1 MSYVIPAIEGEPSIT
16 WNGKVY
22 WPVTQW
28 TVSQGIDNTG
38 DTWLAAASR
47 FLMEEG
53 ATETSFHLVVQYTA
67 YSRTGKID
75 TSNGYMLLRKIGSS
89 IVNGNNELGT
99 NNPGDFVST
108 KNQNQRQGYVYNA
121 TLTGSKIWYDRPYFM
136 TEAWTTPN
144 GNIAAGTVSDGV
156 TVYGSVFYVGT
167 TEYKTQGGQYLPIQ
181 THVDSLSYTTPLE
194 TYQISY
200 NANGGSGT
208 TASQTKTRGTDI
220 ALSANSFTR
229 SNYHFVEWNT
239 AADGSGVSYAEG
251 ATYNTDAALTL
262 YAIWAINY
270 VLPVFS
276 NVQLY
281 RVDSSGTMD
290 DYADYV
296 EVSFDYNF
304 AGNKFSSGVVTVQ
317 YRQKGQSAWTN
328 LTTWNESVTIST
340 RTGTWDALSYASAS
354 SKTAFS
360 TDVSWEFQI
369 FLTETTTDSETYQ
382 SSIYNTVLTVA
393 LFPLDIYDGVSVAIG
408 EPAPESLPT
417 DGGGNTVVDG
427 VLTLGKA
434 WDLDLSLDLTNT
446 IDGDLNTAITNAG
459 VSSDVFHD
467 TGDLSMKLLLTS
479 MLVNSGVELISG
491 GTHNGSSEQPS
502 YSFNAWKFSSGLLL
516 TVFSKKIVNISDTS
530 GWGTF
535 DNNQRFKTISNVQFP
550 SEVDSNVPEFIEA
563 PYTTVQVR
571 AGWNLLAFQITG
583 LNTKLFNGWLWSMTP
598 GKTAATAISVDVVA
612 IGRWK

>member
-16 WNGKVY
+16 WNNKVY

-28 TVSQGIDNTG
+28 KVASTSLEN
-38 DTWLAAASR
+38 WLTCAVR

-53 ATETSFHLVVQYTA
+53 ATETSFHIVAQYTA
-67 YSRTGKID
+67 WTTTGRVD
-75 TSNGYMLLRKIGSS
+75 TGNGYMFLRKLRSAINSDTNDLGVKTAGSFVGGS
-89 IVNGNNELGT
+89 AS
-99 NNPGDFVST
+99 DFN
-108 KNQNQRQGYVYNA
+108 KNQRQGYVYA
-121 TLTGSKIWYDRPYFM
+121 AKLTGSKIWYDMPYFM
-136 TEAWTTPN
+136 TEAWTTAN
-144 GNIAAGTVSDGV
+144 GSTAAGTVSDGV
-156 TVYGSVFYVGT
+156 TVYSSNFYTGYSYWQNGKPV
-167 TEYKTQGGQYLPIQ
+167 Q
-181 THVDSLSYTTPLE
+181 VDISDSYTTPLC
-194 TYQISY
+194 TYEITY

-208 TASQTKTRGTDI
+208 TATQIKTRGTNI

-239 AADGSGVSYAEG
+239 AADGSGTSYAEG
-251 ATYNTDAALTL
+251 ATYTADAPIIL

-270 VLPVFS
+270 ILPTFS

-281 RVDSSGTMD
+281 RVDNQGNMD
-290 DYADYV
+290 DYADYI
-296 EVSFDYNF
+296 EISFNYNF
-304 AGNKFSSGVVTVQ
+304 GGTKFSSGAVTVQ
-317 YRQKGQSAWTN
+317 YRQKGQSTWNN
-328 LTTWNESVTIST
+328 LTTWSESATIST
-340 RTGTWDALSYASAS
+340 RTGTWDALSYVSSS

-408 EPAPESLPT
+408 EPAPETIPN
-417 DGGGNTVVDG
+417 DVDG
-427 VLTLGKA
+427 ILTLGKA
-434 WDLDLSLDLTNT
+434 WDMDISLDLTNT
-446 IDGDLNTAITNAG
+446 IDNDLNDAITAAG
-459 VSSDVFHD
+459 ISSDVFHT

-491 GTHNGSSEQPS
+491 GTHNGGSEQPS

-516 TVFSKKIVNISDTS
+516 TVFSKKIVNTADTS

-571 AGWNLLAFQITG
+571 AAWNLLAFQITG